1 LKSTT
6 KQIGKDSLIYGLS
19 GVLARSIHLITLPLF
34 TRLFTPGEY
43 AFIDMVTVVNGFLA
57 AAISFGLDLAQNVYF
72 FEEKKK
78 GQHAQKKLVTAIF
91 QLRLILGTAVVI
103 ICTLCFPIFNSLFF
117 DDRLPWYYLAITFT
131 GSLFIQISAQSAELF
146 RLLFKPWIASS
157 ISLVQSFGS
166 AVVAILMVLILDV
179 GIFGVITGTL
189 IGSISSAFFGWWM
202 GRNYLDFSSLHT
214 EWWSRL
220 FHFGLPS
227 IPQSFAGWF
236 IMNLDRILIMNLL
249 GPEAMG
255 VYAVG
260 IKIALIVALVLG
272 SIKMAWFPIAL
283 DAIQTEK
290 GKTLLRNASCAY
302 LGLGFTFA
310 IMISFLSPSVIKIIS
325 TPEYFEGHLIVGIMS
340 LFFIFDNYLSISSL
354 GLLKNKKTYLIT
366 AFAIVNALASLIVAY
381 LLIPLMGILGAAV
394 GMLFGIII
402 RNILNQSY
410 SENFYHVNFENRVMF
425 LQFSLTLIT
434 ILDLLIYGSNIYSF
448 LLSVLS
454 IALILIY
461 TFQNSEIFRHLFNM
475 VWRKAN

>member
-1 LKSTT
+1 
-6 KQIGKDSLIYGLS
+6 
-19 GVLARSIHLITLPLF
+19 
-34 TRLFTPGEY
+34 
-43 AFIDMVTVVNGFLA
+43 
-57 AAISFGLDLAQNVYF
+57 
-72 FEEKKK
+72 
-78 GQHAQKKLVTAIF
+78 
-91 QLRLILGTAVVI
+91 
-103 ICTLCFPIFNSLFF
+103 
-117 DDRLPWYYLAITFT
+117 
-131 GSLFIQISAQSAELF
+131 
-146 RLLFKPWIASS
+146 
-157 ISLVQSFGS
+157 
-166 AVVAILMVLILDV
+166 
-179 GIFGVITGTL
+179 
-189 IGSISSAFFGWWM
+189 
-202 GRNYLDFSSLHT
+202 
-214 EWWSRL
+214 
-220 FHFGLPS
+220 
-227 IPQSFAGWF
+227 
-236 IMNLDRILIMNLL
+236 
-249 GPEAMG
+249 
-255 VYAVG
+255 
-260 IKIALIVALVLG
+260 LIVALVLG